1 MPARKKLQEPF
12 FNELRKVEEG
22 WKSLPLK
29 LKARRHHWLQSSAW
43 VFFSA
48 GRAIASLVAGGAP
61 PVGWHQAPKPCAS
74 ANWGGHRACPTCQDY
89 QGLQVCKCEVVAKQL
104 KPRGSEG
111 RCWGD
116 GLVHCGRWSPGQ
128 RSAGLG
134 CKILQWRG
142 LQRLFGSRPQM
153 RNRQVGGACHL
164 AWAKGSGVFLGPYS
178 RTTALLAPRDLRQL
192 TKQGRNCYWHCRGRK
207 SCGPGVGQDACF
219 PSSPFAFIEEVG
231 HHEGHASQ
239 IEMQRCAT
247 CEQGRHDGKL
257 SSQLD
262 PVAKQGG
269 NGPNWLSIRSFHLM
283 SSRQP
288 FECRCQAKSK
298 PGGHDVAY
306 PERYRCRDFEAYD
319 STYVGLSGWQ
329 DGSGQMF
336 F

>member
-1 MPARKKLQEPF
+1 MPVRKKLQEPF
-12 FNELRKVEEG
+12 FSELRKVEEG

-29 LKARRHHWLQSSAW
+29 LKARRHHWQAW
-43 VFFSA
+43 WQVEPHRWA
-48 GRAIASLVAGGAP
+48 GTKHQSLVHLQIWEDTEAA
-61 PVGWHQAPKPCAS
+61 QDAKIIRAFRFAS
-74 ANWGGHRACPTCQDY
+74 VKWWQNNLSPEVVRADAEGMALSIVEDDRLVK
-89 QGLQVCKCEVVAKQL
+89 GLQDLAAKSC
-104 KPRGSEG
+104 SEG
-111 RCWGD
+111 
-116 GLVHCGRWSPGQ
+116 
-128 RSAGLG
+128 
-134 CKILQWRG
+134 G

-164 AWAKGSGVFLGPYS
+164 AWAKGSGVFLAPYS

-288 FECRCQAKSK
+288 FECRCSSKSK